1 MRRRIAAGA
10 AVVGLSLGV
19 FGGVPA
25 GAVHLDKNDAAE
37 ACREADEQGVLEELG
52 VTRGECVNSLGTP
65 GNENARSRTAA
76 LCGQEF
82 AQQFT
87 GTTNKGQCIQALNI

>member
-19 FGGVPA
+19 FGGAPA
-25 GAVHLDKNDAAE
+25 GADHLDKNEAAQ

-52 VTRGECVNSLGTP
+52 ITRGECVNSLGTP
-65 GNENARSRTAA
+65 GNENARSRIAA

-87 GTTNKGQCIQALNI
+87 GTTNKGQCIQVLSA